1 MLRRN
6 LQRTK
11 VDSEGK
17 RVLAQAVNGLDRD
30 ITRDVGEVT
39 FAEARRVAR
48 VNEFNRFDNRTKVK
62 AVFPP
67 VAGEE

>member
-1 MLRRN
+1 M
-6 LQRTK
+6 
-11 VDSEGK
+11 
-17 RVLAQAVNGLDRD
+17 LAQAVNGLDRD

-62 AVFPP
+62 EVFPP